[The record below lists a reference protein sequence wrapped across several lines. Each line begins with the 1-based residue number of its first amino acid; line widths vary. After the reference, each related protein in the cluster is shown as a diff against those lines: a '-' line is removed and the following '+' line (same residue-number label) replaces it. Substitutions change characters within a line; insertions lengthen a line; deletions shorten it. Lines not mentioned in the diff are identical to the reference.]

1 MVYYRKYRP
10 QTIEELDLDSVRTKL
25 TAILKNQEIPHAFL
39 FTGPKGLGKTSS
51 ARILAK
57 AINCE
62 KNQEA
67 GIKKQGKRQKEQ
79 TPDSKFMIHDSN
91 IEPCNKCDACV
102 SITSGSAVDVLEL
115 DAASNRG
122 IDEIRE
128 LRDKIKF
135 SPAVL
140 SKKIYII
147 DEVHM
152 LTTDAFNALLKTLEE
167 PPDHAIFIL
176 CTTEVWK
183 VPPTIASRTFH
194 VSFEKPTQE
203 ELVRSLRR
211 IVKGEKLDI
220 ENGVLEE
227 IYKLS
232 EGSFRDGSKIL
243 EDLSIVSSGKK
254 IKKELLEE
262 TYKSDSIEKDSRE
275 ILIFLAQ
282 KKAKEALIIIEK
294 LFQKGTDMA
303 LVNEKIVEELRLQLL
318 ATAGIQKNKDTLNF
332 DVRDLEI
339 LIDFFSESYK
349 HLKYTVIPSLPLELA
364 IMRWCYTDETLEK
377 NENEEKKIDVEKKEE
392 VVAQKKDDISDD
404 KKFGELFNPT
414 SVGQNFFLSLLD
426 SVKKDNHSI
435 AGILRGCSLVSL
447 DKEKVVLEAK
457 YKFHRDKLNED
468 KIMKIIEKR
477 AGEILRKDIRIIIE
491 LKK

>member
-10 QTIEELDLDSVRTKL
+10 QTIEELDLKSVRAKL
-25 TAILKNQEIPHAFL
+25 SAILKNQEIPHAFL

-62 KNQEA
+62 KNA
-67 GIKKQGKRQKEQ
+67 KLKTK
-79 TPDSKFMIHDSN
+79 N
-91 IEPCNKCDACV
+91 IEPCNKCDACI
-102 SITSGSAVDVLEL
+102 SITNGSAVDVLEL

-140 SKKIYII
+140 FKKVYII

-167 PPDHAIFIL
+167 PPDHALFIL

-194 VSFEKPTQE
+194 VAFEKPTQE
-203 ELVRSLRR
+203 ELVRSLTR
-211 IVKGEKLDI
+211 IVKGEKLNI

-243 EDLSIVSSGKK
+243 EDLSIASSGKK
-254 IKKELLEE
+254 IQKVLLEE
-262 TYKSDSIEKDSRE
+262 IYKSDSIEKDSRE
-275 ILIFLAQ
+275 ILSFLAQ

-318 ATAGIQKNKDTLNF
+318 ATAGIQSNKRTLNF
-332 DVRDLEI
+332 GMHDLEV
-339 LIDFFSESYK
+339 LVDFFSESYK

-364 IMRWCYTDETLEK
+364 IMRWCYADEVLEK
-377 NENEEKKIDVEKKEE
+377 NEKEEEKIEVEEKEE
-392 VVAQKKDDISDD
+392 PGAQKKDDISDD
-404 KKFGELFNPT
+404 KKFGELFNPA
-414 SVGQNFFLSLLD
+414 SVSQNFFLSLLD

-447 DKEKVVLEAK
+447 DNEKVVLEAK

-468 KIMKIIEKR
+468 KIKKIIDAR
-477 AGEILRKDIRIIIE
+477 ASQILRHEIKVVIQ
-491 LKK
+491 LKPEVKV